1 MNRPVN
7 YRYVIS
13 SLVVLGVLVFAFF
26 SLQNNSTSPLPDAVE
41 WHTFN
46 DGLSLAR
53 NSNKKILV
61 DVYTHWCSWCKKMD
75 SEVYTNKGVTRILR
89 EHFILVKLDAE
100 SNSPL
105 TYQGK
110 NLTEAEFAQNFG
122 VTGYPTTLFFDP
134 DANAITTL
142 PGYAPPE
149 RFATIL
155 DFIGENYY
163 KSVSFQEYVKSHTSL
178 P

>member
-1 MNRPVN
+1 MNKPVN
-7 YRYVIS
+7 YRSIAS
-13 SLVVLGVLVFAFF
+13 FLVVLGVVAVAFV
-26 SLQNNSTSPLPDAVE
+26 SLQNNGASPLPQSVE

-46 DGLSLAR
+46 DGVNLAH

-75 SEVYTNKGVTRILR
+75 SEVYTDKGVTKLLQ

-100 SNSPL
+100 SDSSM
-105 TYQGK
+105 TYQGRIF
-110 NLTEAEFAQNFG
+110 TEAKFAQDFG
-122 VTGYPTTLFFDP
+122 VTGYPTTLFLDQNG
-134 DANAITTL
+134 NAITTV

-163 KSVSFQEYVKSHTSL
+163 KSVSFEEYAKSHSSL